1 MPLNTIGQ
9 SSFPPGPH
17 APGHPTTWRAAVKLD
32 PARPLDAARLESVAQ
47 AQPDA
52 IIVGGTQDVQAPAV
66 TELLERLQPLRRCGV
81 ALAYEPS
88 EPALVDAGLLD
99 WLLVPVV
106 LNAKDVE
113 WLVGRHTRTVQS
125 FAHLVD
131 LLDWSRIVS
140 EAYIVQ
146 NPASAVARRTGALP
160 LGPAE
165 AAALAL
171 VAERLWSFP
180 IVYLEW
186 SGRYGDADLVRIV
199 ATRLAR
205 ARLFYGGGIASPEQA
220 LAMRAAGAAT
230 IVVGNLVYSPEY
242 WRLPAVIDVARREP
256 AVP

>member
-1 MPLNTIGQ
+1 MPPDTVGQ
-9 SSFPPGPH
+9 SSPHLVPHGPVRP
-17 APGHPTTWRAAVKLD
+17 ATWRAAVKLD
-32 PARPLDAARLESVAQ
+32 PARPLDPARLEIVAQ

-52 IIVGGTQDVQAPAV
+52 IIVGGTQDIQALAV

-88 EPALVDAGLLD
+88 EPALVDASLLD

-106 LNAKDVE
+106 LNATDVE
-113 WLVGRHTRTVQS
+113 WLVGRHARTVQS

-131 LLDWSRIVS
+131 LLDWSRIVP

-186 SGRYGDADLVRIV
+186 SGRYGDAGLVRTV
-199 ATRLAR
+199 AARLGR
-205 ARLFYGGGIASPEQA
+205 ARLFYGGGIALPEQA
-220 LAMRAAGAAT
+220 LAMRTAGAAT
-230 IVVGNLVYSPEY
+230 IVVGNLVYSSKY
-242 WRLPAVIDVARREP
+242 RRLPAIIDAARRQP
-256 AVP
+256 ALP

>member
-1 MPLNTIGQ
+1 MPPETTGHAAT
-9 SSFPPGPH
+9 FPLPH
-17 APGHPTTWRAAVKLD
+17 GPGHPVTWRAAVKLD
-32 PARPLDAARLESVAQ
+32 PARPLDPARLAIVAQ
-47 AQPDA
+47 ARPDA
-52 IIVGGTQDVQAPAV
+52 IIVGGTQDIQAPAV
-66 TELLERLQPLRRCGV
+66 TALLEQLQPLRRCGV

-88 EPALVDAGLLD
+88 EPVLVDAGLLD

-106 LNAKDVE
+106 LNAADVE
-113 WLVGRHTRTVQS
+113 WLVGRHARTVQA

-146 NPASAVARRTGALP
+146 NPTSAVARRTGALP

-186 SGRYGDADLVRIV
+186 SGRYGDAGLVRQV
-199 ATRLAR
+199 AARLER
-205 ARLFYGGGIASPEQA
+205 ARLFYGGGITAPEQA
-220 LAMRAAGAAT
+220 LAMRSAGAAT
-230 IVVGNLVYSPEY
+230 IVVGNLVYSAQFQH
-242 WRLPAVIDVARREP
+242 LPAVID
-256 AVP
+256 AVRTQGNR